1 MRGENTTIYISAE
14 GDLTRVRERR
24 EKLPAHYITLVIPT
38 ETQLRSH
45 VAWKLLRARVRELG
59 KEVQIV
65 SDSAQVRSV
74 AREISFKVASSL
86 EASPTGKSRPPSSR
100 PGRVLGNRSRPTGS
114 IPRTAARRATI

>member
-1 MRGENTTIYISAE
+1 MSDEKTTIYISPE
-14 GDLTRVRERR
+14 EDLTSVRERL

-74 AREISFKVASSL
+74 ARDVNFKVASSL
-86 EASPTGKSRPPSSR
+86 EASPTGKSRPPSR
-100 PGRVLGNRSRPTGS
+100 TGRGLTGRSRPTGS
-114 IPRTAARRATI
+114 IQRP